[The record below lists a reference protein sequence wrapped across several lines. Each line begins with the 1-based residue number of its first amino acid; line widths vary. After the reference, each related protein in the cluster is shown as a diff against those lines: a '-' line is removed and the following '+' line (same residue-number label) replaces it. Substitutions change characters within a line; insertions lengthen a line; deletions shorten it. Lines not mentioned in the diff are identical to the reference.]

1 MRGKEANIEQIS
13 ELLTMIQTI
22 QNVDKCQPSSLITE
36 CHIVGVDL
44 TVPVTL
50 NMPSLCLT
58 EDSIISL
65 EFLLKVSKKLS

>member
-1 MRGKEANIEQIS
+1 
-13 ELLTMIQTI
+13 MIQTI
-22 QNVDKCQPSSLITE
+22 QNVDKCQPSSLKTE
-36 CHIVGVDL
+36 YDIVGVDL

-65 EFLLKVSKKLS
+65 EFLLKVSK